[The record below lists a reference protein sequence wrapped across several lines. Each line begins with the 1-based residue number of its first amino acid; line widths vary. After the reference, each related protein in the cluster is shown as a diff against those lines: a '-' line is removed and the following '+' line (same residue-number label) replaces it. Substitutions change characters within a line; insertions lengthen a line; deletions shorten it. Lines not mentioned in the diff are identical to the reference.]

1 MPTLSIASRPTP
13 EATVI
18 ALTGD
23 FDSESVKQF
32 EDAVAKA
39 DGHRII
45 VDLRRVESM
54 DSFGLSS
61 IVRAANAAASREGLQ
76 VIPGPKSVD
85 YLFDLT
91 VTRSRV
97 QFVEHTAVDEP
108 FAELWLG

>member
-39 DGHRII
+39 DGHRITPI
-45 VDLRRVESM
+45 LTSGPVGRFVGFTIAVVDRASGTDTGPSRRGGGCPKVDAVVTES
-54 DSFGLSS
+54 
-61 IVRAANAAASREGLQ
+61 
-76 VIPGPKSVD
+76 P
-85 YLFDLT
+85 
-91 VTRSRV
+91 
-97 QFVEHTAVDEP
+97 
-108 FAELWLG
+108 